1 MGLKVLVVDDSAFM
15 RTMIKNIL
23 TKKDCAIVEA
33 SNGEEAISR
42 YKEITPDLVFMDV
55 IMPVMNGIDALKGIR
70 QINPQAKIVM
80 CTSVGGQ
87 EKIVDEAVSA
97 GATDFITK
105 PFKPEEINNVV
116 DNFKK

>member
-1 MGLKVLVVDDSAFM
+1 MTLKVLIVDDSAFM

-23 TKKDCAIVEA
+23 LKKACEVFEA
-33 SNGEEAISR
+33 GNGEEAISR
-42 YKEITPDLVFMDV
+42 YKELTPDLVFMDV
-55 IMPVMNGIDALKGIR
+55 IMPVMDGIEGLKGIKK
-70 QINPQAKIVM
+70 INPQAKIVM

-105 PFKPEEINNVV
+105 PFKPEEINNVI
-116 DNFKK
+116 DNFQK